1 MIDTV
6 KKKIAEL
13 LVNRSIKEM
22 KSDYSSLADFYK
34 KTFNILVLMPED
46 EAEFHQSFSVL
57 KFLEETKKN
66 AYIFTHDFR
75 VSLIPT
81 KYRPHVVEHTVGE
94 TNRLNLATHKLINK
108 LKEKNFQAV
117 IDLNIKDNIFF
128 SHIISSID
136 VPLRIG
142 FKKNHSD
149 KYYNIQINSEDSKPE
164 ISYKNLVN
172 CLHMF

>member
-1 MIDTV
+1 MIDTI
-6 KKKIAEL
+6 KKKIAEI
-13 LVNRSIKEM
+13 LVNRSLKGM
-22 KSDYSSLADFYK
+22 KSDYSSLSNFYK

-46 EAEFHQSFSVL
+46 EAEFHQSFLVL

-75 VSLIPT
+75 VSLIPS
-81 KYRPHVVEHTVGE
+81 KYRSHVVEHTVSE
-94 TNRLNLATHKLINK
+94 TNRLNLATHKLLDK

-128 SHIISSID
+128 SHIISSLD

-142 FKKNHSD
+142 FKKNNSD
-149 KYYNIQINSEDSKPE
+149 RYYNIQINSEDSKPE
-164 ISYKNLVN
+164 ISYNNLVN
-172 CLHMF
+172 CLQMF

>member
-1 MIDTV
+1 
-6 KKKIAEL
+6 
-13 LVNRSIKEM
+13 
-22 KSDYSSLADFYK
+22 
-34 KTFNILVLMPED
+34 MPED
-46 EAEFHQSFSVL
+46 EAEFHQSFPVL

-75 VSLIPT
+75 VSLIPA
-81 KYRPHVVEHTVGE
+81 KYRPRVIEHTVGE
-94 TNRLNLATHKLINK
+94 TNRLNLATHKLIDK
-108 LKEKNFQAV
+108 IKGQDFQAV

-128 SHIISSID
+128 SHIISSVN

-142 FKKNHSD
+142 FKKSNSD
-149 KYYNIQINSEDSKPE
+149 KYYNVQINPEDSRPE

>member
-13 LVNRSIKEM
+13 LVNRSIKEI
-22 KSDYSSLADFYK
+22 KSDYSSLSNFYK
-34 KTFNILVLMPED
+34 KIFNILVLMPED
-46 EAEFHQSFSVL
+46 ESEFHQSFPVL
-57 KFLEETKKN
+57 KFLEESKKN
-66 AYIFTHDFR
+66 IYIFTHDFR
-75 VSLIPT
+75 VSLIPA
-81 KYRPHVVEHTVGE
+81 KYRPHVIEHTVGE
-94 TNRLNLATHKLINK
+94 TNRLNLATHKLIDK
-108 LKEKNFQAV
+108 LKEQNFQAV

-142 FKKNHSD
+142 FKKSNSD

-172 CLHMF
+172 CLYMF